1 MKRFNTQTRFVPL
14 KIDEDFNVGHI
25 QSKDGKV
32 KDFKTRKAVEKYCKE
47 SLHLLRRKIHI
58 LQMIIR
64 SRKAA
69 QEKIFARLN
78 FIFSNYSN
86 HSGCSLHSS
95 SSTENDYPRPHK
107 LKSS

>member
-1 MKRFNTQTRFVPL
+1 ML
-14 KIDEDFNVGHI
+14 KEVL
-25 QSKDGKV
+25 Q
-32 KDFKTRKAVEKYCKE
+32 RK

-107 LKSS
+107 LKSF

>member
-47 SLHLLRRKIHI
+47 
-58 LQMIIR
+58 
-64 SRKAA
+64 
-69 QEKIFARLN
+69 
-78 FIFSNYSN
+78 N
-86 HSGCSLHSS
+86 HCIYC
-95 SSTENDYPRPHK
+95 EE
-107 LKSS
+107 